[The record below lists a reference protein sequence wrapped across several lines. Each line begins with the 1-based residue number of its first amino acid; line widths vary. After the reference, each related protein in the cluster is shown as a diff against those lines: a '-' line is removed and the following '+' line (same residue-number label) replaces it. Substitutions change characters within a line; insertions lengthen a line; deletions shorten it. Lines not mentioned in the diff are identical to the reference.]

1 MKSYVY
7 NNEKK
12 KKKKKI
18 TMQHSYINYILN
30 QGESCGR

>member
-1 MKSYVY
+1 MKSY

-18 TMQHSYINYILN
+18 TMQHSYNYILN